1 MPMFRTST
9 AQLTKAE
16 KLLDILRDHDWH
28 STAELARRV
37 GHRFGGVVYQLRQAG
52 YIINRERHPTQPFQH
67 RYRFSNIVQY
77 KNNPRAEMSQY
88 KMVIR

>member
-28 STAELARRV
+28 STAELARLV
-37 GHRFGGVVYQLRQAG
+37 GHRFGGVVYQLRQG
-52 YIINRERHPTQPFQH
+52 GHTVERQRHQTKKFQH
-67 RYRFSNIVQY
+67 QYRLSNAI
-77 KNNPRAEMSQY
+77 
-88 KMVIR
+88 

>member
-16 KLLDILRDHDWH
+16 KLLAILRDHDWH
-28 STAELARRV
+28 STGELARRV

-52 YIINRERHPTQPFQH
+52 HTIERQRHQTKKFQCQYRLKDDLPF
-67 RYRFSNIVQY
+67 
-77 KNNPRAEMSQY
+77 
-88 KMVIR
+88 